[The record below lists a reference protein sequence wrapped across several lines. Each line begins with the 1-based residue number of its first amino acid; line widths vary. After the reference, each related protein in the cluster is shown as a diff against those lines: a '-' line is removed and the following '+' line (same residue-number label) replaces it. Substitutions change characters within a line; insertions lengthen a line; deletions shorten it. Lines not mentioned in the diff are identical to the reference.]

1 MKKILSLVLV
11 LAVVMSLA
19 LVGSTSASAAGKYN
33 KINLTMTVNG
43 TDTQIDTKVGQKFA
57 ELVEEAT
64 DGAVLIDVFP
74 NDQLAGGNAAKGME
88 MLADGSVDIAAYATV
103 TMGALDERLTIGITP
118 WIFDDYTDARTTID
132 ETGLD
137 YYAGIHNGF
146 RQLTNAKRPVLTPD
160 DLAGL
165 KIRTPGS
172 AIYQN
177 TFTALGASP
186 STLNW
191 GEVFTAL
198 QQGTIDGQENGLS
211 ITNTSGVL
219 EVQPYVTVWSYSYEN
234 DLLMFNTDIWN
245 SLNEET
251 QNVLREKAVEA
262 CNWGRDVV
270 EAEHDTLIEEFRDK
284 GIQVDVLT
292 EDQIALFKEKVVDVK
307 ADFLAKFDADALAAF
322 GIEG

>member
-137 YYAGIHNGF
+137 YYAGI
-146 RQLTNAKRPVLTPD
+146 
-160 DLAGL
+160 LADYNMTTWQASRSAL
-165 KIRTPGS
+165 RAAQSIRTPLPLW
-172 AIYQN
+172 AP
-177 TFTALGASP
+177 AP
-186 STLNW
+186 
-191 GEVFTAL
+191 
-198 QQGTIDGQENGLS
+198 
-211 ITNTSGVL
+211 
-219 EVQPYVTVWSYSYEN
+219 PP
-234 DLLMFNTDIWN
+234 
-245 SLNEET
+245 
-251 QNVLREKAVEA
+251 
-262 CNWGRDVV
+262 
-270 EAEHDTLIEEFRDK
+270 
-284 GIQVDVLT
+284 
-292 EDQIALFKEKVVDVK
+292 
-307 ADFLAKFDADALAAF
+307 
-322 GIEG
+322 